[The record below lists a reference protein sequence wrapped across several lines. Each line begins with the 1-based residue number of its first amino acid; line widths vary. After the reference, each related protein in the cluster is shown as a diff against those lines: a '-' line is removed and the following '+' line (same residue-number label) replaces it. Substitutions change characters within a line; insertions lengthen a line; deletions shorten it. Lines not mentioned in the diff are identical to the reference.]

1 MDSLVVQQIKE
12 ERMITFR
19 RLPMLLGA
27 AMMMA
32 SAAFAQTTGVI
43 NVTGTNPEAFSLTD
57 TTGIPLSATLALGT
71 LTPTNSNTVAPAPP
85 VTVRIRTNKAYKLS
99 AQAAALSFT
108 TPGVADNGDTIALT
122 DIGFGITGMT
132 LTGVNVANT
141 GSRLESIPSG
151 FDVSG
156 GWPTATNGLTPAFGK
171 TLNDITTDTQILTGT
186 RVSKKGNMATD
197 NNFISVSFGA
207 AALPQYFTPNAGFS
221 STITLTI
228 ASQ

>member
-1 MDSLVVQQIKE
+1 ME

-19 RLPMLLGA
+19 RLPILLGA

-32 SAAFAQTTGVI
+32 SAAFAQTTGTI
-43 NVTGTNPEAFSLTD
+43 NVTGQNPEAFSLTD
-57 TTGIPLSATLALGT
+57 TTGVPLSATLALGT
-71 LTPTNSNTVAPAPP
+71 LTPANGNAVTVAPP
-85 VTVRIRTNKAYKLS
+85 VTVRIRSNKAYKLS
-99 AQAAALSFT
+99 AQASTLTVT
-108 TPGVADNGDTIALT
+108 TPGLADNGDTIALT
-122 DIGFGITGMT
+122 DIGFGITGLT
-132 LTGVNVANT
+132 LTGTNVANT
-141 GSRLESIPSG
+141 GSRTESIPAG

-156 GWPTATNGLTPAFGK
+156 GWPTAINGLTPTFGK
-171 TLNDITTDTQILTGT
+171 TLASIQTDTQILTGT

-197 NNFISVSFGA
+197 NNFISISFGA